1 MAPSQ
6 SSMSRHGNKS
16 YCNSG
21 IKCPILPKLHMFD
34 KSPGLNKSEGQYSIG
49 CGKMPRQ
56 RHLYIFNGVRLELRF
71 TYMYKNRYTHV
82 THQYLQ
88 KSLLVRNSNPNRK
101 SVILNFLCKICVV
114 FAIFR
119 GCTLTNSSQRFIQ
132 INTKLCQCNL
142 KAFAM
147 LNCEDLEV
155 SFKGV
160 SVAALQ
166 ISMFRHEKG
175 SCYNSDIQCPIC
187 PKLHMFEK
195 TPDLNIS
202 TCQYSDIAIAPPA
215 GNRK

>member
-1 MAPSQ
+1 
-6 SSMSRHGNKS
+6 
-16 YCNSG
+16 
-21 IKCPILPKLHMFD
+21 
-34 KSPGLNKSEGQYSIG
+34 
-49 CGKMPRQ
+49 
-56 RHLYIFNGVRLELRF
+56 
-71 TYMYKNRYTHV
+71 
-82 THQYLQ
+82 
-88 KSLLVRNSNPNRK
+88 
-101 SVILNFLCKICVV
+101 
-114 FAIFR
+114 
-119 GCTLTNSSQRFIQ
+119 
-132 INTKLCQCNL
+132 
-142 KAFAM
+142 M

-215 GNRK
+215 GNRKWHVLRRNKLLLEILWHFIIFFGQSNLKAFAMLNCEHLEVSLKGVAMAPWQSSMSRHGNRSCCNSGIRCPIFPKLHMFEKSLGLNTPEGQYSTIIIAPPADNRKWLVLH